1 MKHLYEIKKYQN
13 MNDTCLVWNGWQD
26 AASRMAKH
34 KTLPWKLQAGSFHP
48 PCACCRPLV
57 GSPLIKENSK
67 KSIENQLWQWLTIHD
82 HGDEKLWQTSHKKK
96 NSNKIPHEA
105 SGYVSPNQ
113 AHQTPLR
120 APMVWS
126 QRYSRVLASR
136 SSGKSAWPRFGFCVW
151 STDFP
156 CAN

>member
-1 MKHLYEIKKYQN
+1 
-13 MNDTCLVWNGWQD
+13 
-26 AASRMAKH
+26 MAKH

-96 NSNKIPHEA
+96 IQTRFLMRHPDMFLQTRLTKPLFGHPWFGVRGIHAFLLQDLLANLHGLGLVSA
-105 SGYVSPNQ
+105 SGLRISPVPTN
-113 AHQTPLR
+113 
-120 APMVWS
+120 
-126 QRYSRVLASR
+126 SRDI
-136 SSGKSAWPRFGFCVW
+136 CVISW
-151 STDFP
+151 IYRIPISLND
-156 CAN
+156 